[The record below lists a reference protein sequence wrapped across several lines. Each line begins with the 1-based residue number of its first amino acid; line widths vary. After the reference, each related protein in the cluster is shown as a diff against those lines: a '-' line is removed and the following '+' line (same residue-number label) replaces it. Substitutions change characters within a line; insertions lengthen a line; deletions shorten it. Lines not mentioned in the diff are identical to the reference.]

1 MPDRQVGARDLLD
14 AAKNGAFAYP
24 AINVTSSQTLN
35 AAIRGFA
42 EAEFPRQ
49 RLREVFDGGAGHDD
63 AVWQGLAEM
72 GWQIAAHPT
81 RPASMGWHGNA
92 LLVRKG
98 LEVLEVESETLPQL
112 EPRGAIR
119 AKLLAGAHEICV
131 TCMHLDLSGL
141 LRKRQFAHLC
151 NNSRAPGLPAVMLG
165 DCNEWIRPIGGER
178 GLAAHWEMVE
188 PGRSFPARR
197 PLLALDRLMHT
208 PHWGLQEAD
217 VHSSPLARQ
226 ASDHLPIKAAL
237 RLHKK

>member
-1 MPDRQVGARDLLD
+1 MKLTFASYNIHKGLGIDGRRDPDRILAVIDELD
-14 AAKNGAFAYP
+14 ADIVAL
-24 AINVTSSQTLN
+24 Q
-35 AAIRGFA
+35 
-42 EAEFPRQ
+42 
-49 RLREVFDGGAGHDD
+49 EVDERFGSRR
-63 AVWQGLAEM
+63 AVLDKQELTDK
-72 GWQIAAHPT
+72 GWQIAAHST

-119 AKLLAGAHEICV
+119 AKLRAGAHEICV

-208 PHWGLQEAD
+208 PHWALQQAD

-226 ASDHLPIKAAL
+226 ASDHLPIKVAL
-237 RLHKK
+237 ALHKK

>member
-1 MPDRQVGARDLLD
+1 MKLTFASYNIHKGLGIDGRRDPDRILAVIDELD
-14 AAKNGAFAYP
+14 ADIVAL
-24 AINVTSSQTLN
+24 Q
-35 AAIRGFA
+35 
-42 EAEFPRQ
+42 
-49 RLREVFDGGAGHDD
+49 EVDERFGSRR
-63 AVWQGLAEM
+63 AVLDKQELADK
-72 GWQIAAHPT
+72 GWQIAAHST

-119 AKLLAGAHEICV
+119 AKVRAGAHEICV

-208 PHWGLQEAD
+208 PHWVLQQAD

-226 ASDHLPIKAAL
+226 ASDHLPIKVAL
-237 RLHKK
+237 ALHKK